1 MTDASNRS
9 MPSVCD
15 STRSAIRSSQNALAA
30 PDSCRVGDS
39 SSAAYAVRTRSG
51 DASMVSATAKQP
63 AVTASR
69 RQVSGSRFAAAYAHD
84 ERHAVFRT
92 EDLVDPSVMLAT
104 EHDGAPIGRRH
115 GGSVRLISPLQ
126 YGYKSAKHLKRIE
139 FAEEQPDSSFGKKEH
154 LRARVANEER
164 HSTVAN
170 WLLRTPYRLT
180 VVPTALAADRG
191 LNKSARSR
199 EGARH
204 PYGSL
209 SARVRPMWR
218 FRSTWMVYCQ
228 AWRSSAMELELCMAS
243 GRLVPNRKI

>member
-1 MTDASNRS
+1 M
-9 MPSVCD
+9 
-15 STRSAIRSSQNALAA
+15 
-30 PDSCRVGDS
+30 
-39 SSAAYAVRTRSG
+39 
-51 DASMVSATAKQP
+51 
-63 AVTASR
+63 
-69 RQVSGSRFAAAYAHD
+69 
-84 ERHAVFRT
+84 FRT
-92 EDLVDPSVMLAT
+92 EDLVDPSVILAT

-139 FAEEQPDSSFGKKEH
+139 FVEEQPDGSFGKKEH

-228 AWRSSAMELELCMAS
+228 AWRSSSMELELCMAS